1 MDERFVA
8 AAHAVTRAIEAGG
21 VCVIVAGIVYALV
34 RFGRALFASGGRDG
48 AYRALRSDMG
58 RSILLGLEMLV
69 AADII
74 NTVAVEPTL
83 SSVAVLAVIVA
94 IRTFLSFTLEL
105 EIDGRWPWQS
115 RRDAERSANRDVS

>member
-21 VCVIVAGIVYALV
+21 VCVIVAGIVCALV